1 MSFVLDDGTLRQV
14 EDSSES
20 ITDSVCN
27 GSVVGRPVPHLG
39 SPLNL
44 ATSGLVVSNLTIGA
58 CI

>member
-39 SPLNL
+39 VTFEFGNL
-44 ATSGLVVSNLTIGA
+44 WTSRY
-58 CI
+58 